1 MTRNQIPVLGTADSA
16 RAPSAIRPARTES
29 AAHLEPRVRAHL
41 ANQAHMLRLQE
52 NWRQEHLRQ
61 RQARR
66 QLRESS
72 DRTAR
77 FRPGV
82 QGLLDHLSGRH
93 RRTVRQN
100 AREAEL
106 ALQRDRA
113 EWQKLTAFHLAR
125 RRRFE
130 QTAEQ
135 LEHHVRTVSR
145 SSVRREVFW
154 RRDFTRAASRGHQP

>member
-1 MTRNQIPVLGTADSA
+1 MTRNQIPVLDTGH
-16 RAPSAIRPARTES
+16 RAHTPSTIQPARPES

-41 ANQAHMLRLQE
+41 ANQAHLLRLQE

-66 QLRESS
+66 HLRESS
-72 DRTAR
+72 DRQAR

-82 QGLLDHLSGRH
+82 QGLLDRLSGRH

-100 AREAEL
+100 AHEADL

-130 QTAEQ
+130 QAAEQ
-135 LEHHVRTVSR
+135 LEHHARTVAR

-154 RRDFTRAASRGHQP
+154 RRDFTRAASRGYQP